1 VHGTVRG
8 NTELLFTCRGCQ
20 QLREHA
26 ISTIE
31 ESMETE
37 MSASVESMETTE
49 NNDSIVSVECERSYQ
64 EPNVVHK
71 R

>member
-1 VHGTVRG
+1 ME
-8 NTELLFTCRGCQ
+8 TEMS
-20 QLREHA
+20 A
-26 ISTIE
+26 SV

-37 MSASVESMETTE
+37 MSALVESMETTE

-64 EPNVVHK
+64 EPNVVHN